1 MLDRVLDE
9 PGCTSLNW
17 PDTGT
22 LPFRKA
28 AAALLLHRRQ
38 IDCDPFRYE
47 GRESV
52 LEALIWLGE
61 FDAAVEAALIG
72 LEAVP
77 NDGLRYLQAMALIA
91 AGKYGEAEAVIEHE
105 VRDEAI
111 ARQSR
116 IELAAGRGDVNS
128 GRALLETYR
137 ETFGIVGGDVI
148 MYEAL
153 LGNREEANRI
163 AAEVDAR
170 LVGHMVLLLN
180 TRNCFCGAPFDLEVA
195 PNFARMLEDAALP
208 WPPNSPIKWP
218 LKKW

>member
-9 PGCTSLNW
+9 PGCISINW
-17 PDTGT
+17 PDAGA

-28 AAALLLHRRQ
+28 AAALLLHRRL
-38 IDCDPFRYE
+38 IGCDPFGYE
-47 GRESV
+47 SRESE

-61 FDAAVEAALIG
+61 FDAAVEAALVG
-72 LEAVP
+72 LKAVP
-77 NDGLRYLQAMALIA
+77 NDGLRYLQTLALVA
-91 AGKYGEAEAVIEHE
+91 AGKYVEAEAVIEHK
-105 VRDEAI
+105 VRDEMI
-111 ARQSR
+111 ALQSR

-128 GRALLETYR
+128 GKMLLETYR
-137 ETFGIVGGDVI
+137 ETFGVVGGDVI

-170 LVGHMVLLLN
+170 PFGHMVLLLN
-180 TRNCFCGAPFDLEVA
+180 TRNCYCGAPFDLEVT

-208 WPPNSPIKWP
+208 WPPVSPIKWP